1 MKLPILLTSRDALP
15 KRQLVQALIELRAE
29 VLEKVAVVQQEKD
42 VRILQGRAQMLADL
56 ISQLS
61 V

>member
-29 VLEKVAVVQQEKD
+29 VLEKVAVAQQEKD